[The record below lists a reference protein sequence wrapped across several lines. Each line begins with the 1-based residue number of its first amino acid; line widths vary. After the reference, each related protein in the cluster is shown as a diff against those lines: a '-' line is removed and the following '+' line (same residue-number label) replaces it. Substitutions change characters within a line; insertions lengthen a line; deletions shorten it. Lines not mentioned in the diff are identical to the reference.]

1 MPRPTSSL
9 PWSTATQPPLFWR
22 RTPAKSWSSRLL
34 DGAHEE
40 QHCFNL
46 KGLSWKKEIDNPD
59 SPLIQAQTIGISE
72 AFNLR
77 VDQPYAAGDYLYYYG
92 AADDLWLG
100 LWGIIRAY
108 DRAKERPSTP
118 VQHSRKIPA
127 AMTPPE
133 GAVVRKFE
141 LAAIQ
146 CDICYNRFGDHDPDG
161 LLFVPL
167 DQAEAVRCREKATHP
182 TDSASQRR
190 RLD

>member
-1 MPRPTSSL
+1 MGINYRCEPLRERLKLKNAPAHVLSSL
-9 PWSTATQPPLFWR
+9 VYGDPATPILETYPGEELVL
-22 RTPAKSWSSRLL
+22 RLL

-100 LWGIIRAY
+100 LWGII
-108 DRAKERPSTP
+108 P
-118 VQHSRKIPA
+118 VS
-127 AMTPPE
+127 
-133 GAVVRKFE
+133 
-141 LAAIQ
+141 
-146 CDICYNRFGDHDPDG
+146 Y
-161 LLFVPL
+161 
-167 DQAEAVRCREKATHP
+167 THLVWV
-182 TDSASQRR
+182 DCSIS
-190 RLD
+190 